1 MKTSRMTKARKDL
14 LEILS
19 NRPST
24 IAFLHVAMQQKGHF
38 NIQTIYNN
46 LHHLEATHQVYSL
59 LEDGEKV
66 YHLISSS
73 RLIHTDLS
81 ISCHSQTSHFDIQDP
96 KMLSML
102 QSLLGIPKFN
112 VSQVSIDVTG
122 SCLHEEDGACQKVGH
137 CKLREELKELFH

>member
-1 MKTSRMTKARKDL
+1 MKASRMTKARKDL

-19 NRPST
+19 TSPST
-24 IAFLHVAMQQKGHF
+24 IASLHDMMKQKGHF

-59 LEDGEKV
+59 IEDGEKV
-66 YHLISSS
+66 YHLISFS
-73 RLIHTDLS
+73 RLIHSDLS

-102 QSLLGIPKFN
+102 QALLGIPTFH
-112 VSQVSIDVTG
+112 VTHVSIDVSG
-122 SCLHEEDGACQKVGH
+122 SCIHEEDGACQKVGH
-137 CKLREELKELFH
+137 CKLSEELKLLFH